1 MTKKEA
7 LQVLAILK
15 AAYPDKFYGVTE
27 KDALGIVTVWAV
39 QFADMSADIVLMA
52 VNKWISSNNKVPTVA
67 DIKGKIE
74 TIHWEAYDIICQE
87 HRMKNLSEDKKNLY
101 KRIYKETENFKYS
114 RMTEPSLTQLIERGS
129 GEGVKMIE

>member
-39 QFADMSADIVLMA
+39 QFADMSADIVFMA
-52 VNKWISSNNKVPTVA
+52 VNKWISLNNKPPTIA
-67 DIKGKIE
+67 DINQKISS
-74 TIHWEAYDIICQE
+74 IHWEAYDIICQE
-87 HRMKNLSEDKKNLY
+87 HRMKMLSEDMQNHY
-101 KRIYKETENFKYS
+101 KRIFKETQHYKHS
-114 RMTEPSLTQLIERGS
+114 RMAEPSLIQLIERGT

>member
-39 QFADMSADIVLMA
+39 QFADTSADIVFMA
-52 VNKWISSNNKVPTVA
+52 VNKWISLNTKPPTIA
-67 DIKGKIE
+67 DINQKISS
-74 TIHWEAYDIICQE
+74 IHWEAYELISQSHRFNNLPEEKQE
-87 HRMKNLSEDKKNLY
+87 LY
-101 KRIYKETENFKYS
+101 KRIYKETQKHKYT
-114 RMTEPSLTQLIERGS
+114 RMAEPSLALLIERGT